1 MEDTQIFR
9 IALITAILGLTGMM
23 LLSGKV
29 MPEEIK
35 IKDINKG
42 MIGEEITIEGVV
54 EKIDKS
60 SQSNTYFLQIVD
72 DTGKTSAVI
81 FDATVLEI
89 EKSSLNIG
97 SFANHRIKM
106 TGKVTEYNG
115 NIELILKDAK
125 SIKIIV

>member
-72 DTGKTSAVI
+72 NTGKTSAVI

>member
-9 IALITAILGLTGMM
+9 IALITAIIGLAGMM

-29 MPEEIK
+29 MPQEIK
-35 IKDINKG
+35 INDINKG

-54 EKIDKS
+54 TKIDKS
-60 SQSNTYFLQIVD
+60 SKSNTYFLQIVD
-72 DTGKTSAVI
+72 DTGKISVVI

-97 SFANHRIKM
+97 SLVNHRIKI
-106 TGKVTEYNG
+106 TGEVTEYNG

-125 SIKIIV
+125 SIKITV

>member
-9 IALITAILGLTGMM
+9 IALITAIIGLAGMM

-29 MPEEIK
+29 MPQEIK
-35 IKDINKG
+35 INDINKG

-54 EKIDKS
+54 AKIDKS
-60 SQSNTYFLQIVD
+60 SKSNTYFLQIVD
-72 DTGKTSAVI
+72 DTGKISAVI

-97 SFANHRIKM
+97 SLVNHRIKI
-106 TGKVTEYNG
+106 TGEVTEYNG

-125 SIKIIV
+125 SIKITV

>member
-35 IKDINKG
+35 IKDIDKG

>member
-9 IALITAILGLTGMM
+9 IALITAIIGLAGMM

-29 MPEEIK
+29 TPQEIK

-42 MIGEEITIEGVV
+42 MIGEEITVEGVV

-60 SQSNTYFLQIVD
+60 SKSNTYFLQIVD
-72 DTGKTSAVI
+72 DTGKISAII
-81 FDATVLEI
+81 FDSTVLDI
-89 EKSSLNIG
+89 EKSSLSIN
-97 SFANHRIKM
+97 SFVNHRIKI
-106 TGKVTEYNG
+106 TGEVTEYNG

-125 SIKIIV
+125 SINIII